1 MPLQTPK
8 PTTSSHDERNTLALF
23 VGVMGLGFLAWL
35 TGWVAA
41 AAAGGSPKANPIQF
55 AQNFVAAV
63 LPAAPPVAGAK
74 PVPRIPLTWWNLE
87 GISHPMSTGVFW
99 LVIALLALLVVLVI
113 GVAIY
118 NERGGLPNLNWSS
131 GFLNLKMGQ
140 TRTPP
145 HTGSSSWATMKD
157 LRRFI
162 VPSGNPDG
170 QRIIGTYHGKLLAV
184 PKEDHVILF
193 APTGG
198 GKTVSYAIP
207 AALEHRGP
215 AVIFTVKADLADKTV
230 GRRQRLGKVAFYDP
244 TNSTPQYP
252 TRLNFNV
259 VEGCKDI
266 QEAMA
271 IGPLIGGGG
280 EGEKKSQDAEF
291 GWWQGARDALF
302 SAYLCAAAWGGVG
315 METVREWVNMNDFA
329 TPTLIIGGDEKHNE
343 FMDWY
348 VEHFYEDP
356 AQWEIAKARLHVP
369 PGSSPSK
376 IVDPEERK
384 LPWELL
390 MKALKRNP
398 KQFESMTELAK
409 SSLSIWLDPHALAS
423 ADPRRPNFSV
433 EEFLSGPNT
442 IYVVAPGTEQA
453 KVAGL
458 NVALVMKIWR
468 TMSAIESRGGRL
480 PDPPLLFLFDEMANI
495 CPLPDFDQ
503 LISTCRGLNI
513 RIMSIW
519 QDLSQVEER
528 YGENKAGTILNN
540 HRCSIVLPGMK
551 DKKTADHFATL
562 AGTKKV
568 AQVSRSHGNGS
579 ESTSVSESVEQMIDI
594 GALRRLPDDQ
604 ALCIYGSTKPFTVDQ
619 RRYYKRGSRL
629 LALSEI
635 PYLDGISHYA
645 DGSGADDAEDAQGLG
660 VRVGAM
666 VRRVARR

>member
-1 MPLQTPK
+1 MPLQTP
-8 PTTSSHDERNTLALF
+8 TRAAASHDERNTILLF
-23 VGVMGLGFLAWL
+23 VGVMGLSFFAWL
-35 TGWVAA
+35 AGWIAA
-41 AAAGGSPKANPIQF
+41 AVAGGSPKANPVQF
-55 AQNFVAAV
+55 VQNFITAVMPTVPTAA
-63 LPAAPPVAGAK
+63 GTK
-74 PVPRIPLTWWNLE
+74 PTPKIPLTWWNVE
-87 GISHPMSTGVFW
+87 GITHPISTGVFW
-99 LVIALLALLVVLVI
+99 LVIALLAASIVVTI
-113 GVAIY
+113 GVVAY
-118 NERGGLPNLNWSS
+118 NQRGGLPNLNWSS
-131 GFLNLKMGQ
+131 GLLNLKLGQ

-162 VPSGNPDG
+162 IPSTNPKG
-170 QRIIGTYHGKLLAV
+170 QRVIGTSHGKVLGV
-184 PKEDHVILF
+184 PEEDHVILF

-215 AVIFTVKADLADKTV
+215 AVIFTVKADLAAATV

-244 TNSTPQYP
+244 TNATPQYP

-302 SAYLCAAAWGGVG
+302 SAYLCAAAWGEVG
-315 METVREWVNMNDFA
+315 METVREWVNMNDFMA
-329 TPTLIIGGDEKHNE
+329 PTLILGGDEKYNE

-348 VEHFYEDP
+348 VDHFTEDP
-356 AQWEIAKARLHVP
+356 GEREAEKARLHVP

-376 IVDPEERK
+376 IEDPEARK

-468 TMSAIESRGGRL
+468 TMSAMESRGESL

-503 LISTCRGLNI
+503 LLSTCRGLNI
-513 RIMSIW
+513 RIMTIW
-519 QDLSQVEER
+519 QDLSQIEER
-528 YGENKAGTILNN
+528 YGENKAGTIFNN
-540 HRCSIVLPGMK
+540 HRCAIVLPGMK
-551 DKKTADHFATL
+551 DTKTADRFAAM

-568 AQVSRSHGNGS
+568 AQVSRSHGSGS
-579 ESTSVSESVEQMIDI
+579 DSTSVSESVEQMIDI
-594 GALRRLPDDQ
+594 GSLRRLPDDQ
-604 ALCIYGSTKPFTVDQ
+604 ALCIYGSSKPFIVEQ
-619 RRYYKRGSRL
+619 RRYYRKGSRL
-629 LALSEI
+629 LKLSEI

-645 DGSGADDAEDAQGLG
+645 DGSDADEVDDSKW
-660 VRVGAM
+660 VGGRIGQMA
-666 VRRVARR
+666 RRVARR

>member
-1 MPLQTPK
+1 MPLQTPART
-8 PTTSSHDERNTLALF
+8 PASHDERNTIFLF
-23 VGVMGLGFLAWL
+23 VGAMLLWLFAWL
-35 TGWVAA
+35 AGWIAA
-41 AAAGGSPKANPIQF
+41 AVAGGGPRANPVQF
-55 AQNFVAAV
+55 VRNFITA
-63 LPAAPPVAGAK
+63 LMPAATSAGGAK
-74 PVPRIPLTWWNLE
+74 PAPKAPLTWWNLE
-87 GISHPMSTGVFW
+87 GITNPMSAGVFW
-99 LVIALLALLVVLVI
+99 LVIALLAISLLVLVC
-113 GVAIY
+113 VVVY
-118 NERGGLPNLNWSS
+118 NQRGGLPNLNWSS
-131 GFLNLKMGQ
+131 GLSNFKLGQ

-145 HTGSSSWATMKD
+145 HTGNASWATTKD
-157 LRRFI
+157 MRRFMI
-162 VPSGNPDG
+162 PSRNPDG
-170 QRIIGTYHGKLLAV
+170 QRVIGTINGKLLGV
-184 PKEDHVILF
+184 PKEDHVVLF

-207 AALEHRGP
+207 AALEHKGP
-215 AVIFTVKADLADKTV
+215 AVIFTVKADLAKATV
-230 GRRQRLGKVAFYDP
+230 GRRQRLGNVAFYDP
-244 TNSTPQYP
+244 TNSTPQYS

-302 SAYLCAAAWGGVG
+302 SAYLCAAAWGEVG
-315 METVREWVNMNDFA
+315 METVREWVNMNDFMA
-329 TPTLIIGGDEKHNE
+329 PVLILGGDAKYNE

-348 VEHFYEDP
+348 VEHFYENP
-356 AQWEIAKARLHVP
+356 AVWESEKERAHVE

-376 IVDPEERK
+376 IPDPEARK

-442 IYVVAPGTEQA
+442 IYIVAPGTEQA

-468 TMSAIESRGGRL
+468 TMSAMESRGEPL
-480 PDPPLLFLFDEMANI
+480 PNPPLLFLFDEMANI

-513 RIMSIW
+513 RIMTIW
-519 QDLSQVEER
+519 QDLSQIEER

-540 HRCSIVLPGMK
+540 HKCAITLPGMK
-551 DKKTADHFATL
+551 DKKTADYFAAL

-568 AQVSRSHGNGS
+568 SQVSRSHGNGS
-579 ESTSVSESVEQMIDI
+579 ESTSVSEGIEQMLDM
-594 GALRRLPDDQ
+594 GSMRRLQDDQ
-604 ALCIYGSTKPFTVDQ
+604 ALCIYGSSKPFIVDQ
-619 RRYYKRGSRL
+619 RRYYKKGSRL
-629 LALSEI
+629 LKLSEI
-635 PYLDGISHYA
+635 PYLDGISQYA
-645 DGSGADDAEDAQGLG
+645 DGSEADEPDDAQGLG
-660 VRVGAM
+660 GRIGQM
-666 VRRVARR
+666 VRKAARR